1 MIIFRYLTHADFF
14 NINKPPGSEE
24 LGGGQSYI
32 DFSTQR
38 VEKGDW
44 AGLLAGVK
52 GVTERSE
59 RNGPRWEFPV
69 FSIGS
74 PSSAQTATV
83 FQRRPTTI
91 VIARQKLDTRDSNRI
106 VAWSP
111 AKGFPIPADRNS
123 RRECPDALVV
133 FFARIR
139 GRVWAGWFINQSQ
152 ADQPKLCSEI
162 QKIIGKAIMPV
173 PGLAD
178 RQREGCLKSNSLILR
193 LGEFLDHAGAG
204 VFAGEAE
211 PADKQAFVYQES
223 THNSLIRAQQQLE
236 EDVDDSVTPSYSLVA
251 IRKRNLKAVQNLKNL
266 YGNCCQLTGTKY
278 VFPKKDGQG
287 YTEVHHLIP
296 LGQGGA
302 DSPSNMVVLS
312 AQMHRMMHYADVSAI
327 DLTKMKKTTD
337 GGWTLEIKI
346 NGQDFT
352 MRWNP
357 AHGRVVSE
365 SQ

>member
-1 MIIFRYLTHADFF
+1 MIIYRYLTHADFF

-38 VEKGDW
+38 VERSDW
-44 AGLLAGVK
+44 EELFAGVK
-52 GVTERSE
+52 GVTKRPE

-74 PSSAQTATV
+74 PSSAQDATV

-123 RRECPDALVV
+123 RRECPAALVV

-152 ADQPKLCSEI
+152 AAQPRLCSEI
-162 QKIIGKAIMPV
+162 QKVMGKAIMPA

-178 RQREGCLKSNSLILR
+178 RQREGCLKSDPLVQR
-193 LGEFLDHAGAG
+193 LGEFLDQAGAG
-204 VFAGEAE
+204 AFAGEAE
-211 PADKQAFVYQES
+211 PAGKAGFVYQENA
-223 THNSLIRAQQQLE
+223 HNSLIRAQQQLE
-236 EDVDDSVTPSYSLVA
+236 EDVDDSATPSYSLVA
-251 IRKRNLKAVQNLKNL
+251 VRKRNLKAVQSLKAL
-266 YGNCCQLTGTKY
+266 YGNRCQLTGTRY
-278 VFPKKDGQG
+278 VFAKKDGQG

-327 DLTKMKKTTD
+327 DLTKMKKTMD
-337 GGWTLEIKI
+337 GGRTLEIKI
-346 NGQDFT
+346 NGEDFT

-357 AHGRVVSE
+357 AHGKVVSE

>member
-1 MIIFRYLTHADFF
+1 MIIFRYLTHADFY

-24 LGGGQSYI
+24 RGGGQSYI

-38 VEKGDW
+38 VEKSDW
-44 AGLLAGVK
+44 EQLFHGVN
-52 GVTERSE
+52 GVTKKSE

-69 FSIGS
+69 ISIGS
-74 PSSAQTATV
+74 PSSEQTATV

-111 AKGFPIPADRNS
+111 AKRFPVPADRNA
-123 RRECPDALVV
+123 RKECPAALVV

-139 GRVWAGWFINQSQ
+139 SRVWAGWFINQSQ
-152 ADQPKLCSEI
+152 ADQPKLCSEL
-162 QKIIGKAIMPV
+162 QKVIGAAIMPV
-173 PGLAD
+173 PGPAD
-178 RQREGCLKSNSLILR
+178 RQREGCLKSNALIQR
-193 LGEFLDHAGAG
+193 LGELLDHAGTGALS
-204 VFAGEAE
+204 GEAG
-211 PADKQAFVYQES
+211 PAGKPYFVYQDNA
-223 THNSLIRAQQQLE
+223 HNSLIRAQQQLE
-236 EDVDDSVTPSYSLVA
+236 EDVDDSATPSYSLVA
-251 IRKRNLKAVQNLKNL
+251 VRRRNLNAVQNLKAL
-266 YGNCCQLTGTKY
+266 YGNCCQLTGTRY
-278 VFPKKDGQG
+278 VFAKKDGQG

-302 DSPSNMVVLS
+302 DLPSNMVVLS

-327 DLTKMKKTTD
+327 DLTKMKQASD
-337 GGWTLEIKI
+337 GGWTLKIKI

-357 AHGRVVSE
+357 AHGKVVTE